1 MPPTLSPPASPPAAR
16 ADLLPLPA
24 AVRAWVESMRRQA
37 PEQDAD
43 FAHGVRAVADPSRA
57 VGLTVLT
64 ATLTGRTDPER
75 RFRFEYSLPGV
86 LDDDTLRDLA
96 ALSANSVSHL

>member
-1 MPPTLSPPASPPAAR
+1 MTIHSAAVPAAPCDG
-16 ADLLPLPA
+16 AFLLPLPA

-43 FAHGVRAVADPSRA
+43 FALSVRAVADGSRA

-64 ATLTGRTDPER
+64 ATLTGRTNPDR
-75 RFRFEYSLPGV
+75 CFRFEHSLPGV

-96 ALSANSVSHL
+96 LLSAHAPGN